1 MTDLYR
7 IIHLYRQFP
16 KYDKFTYKKL
26 TEMITPSLNLDQYQ
40 IHRIGNEDVGFTN
53 WAYLSDN
60 VEQRFKLIG
69 RLKPN
74 EWNCGDN
81 ICITQILS
89 PQFHSLGFKLIGRLK
104 PNEWNCGDNIWVMQI
119 VAKSN
124 VKEIMKW
131 VKDYF
136 RDKIE
141 VNESVKWIRA
151 NNDFQIYR
159 RSEKYKREFHI

>member
-1 MTDLYR
+1 MNDLYR

-16 KYDKFTYKKL
+16 KYDKFTYKQL
-26 TEMITPSLNLDQYQ
+26 TEMITPSVNLDQYQ

-69 RLKPN
+69 K
-74 EWNCGDN
+74 
-81 ICITQILS
+81 
-89 PQFHSLGFKLIGRLK
+89 LK
-104 PNEWNCGDNIWVMQI
+104 PNEWNCGDNIWVMQV

-124 VKEIMKW
+124 AKEIMKW

-159 RSEKYKREFHI
+159 RSEKFKREFHI

>member
-1 MTDLYR
+1 MNDIYR
-7 IIHLYRQFP
+7 IVHLYRQFP
-16 KYDKFTYKKL
+16 KYDKFTYKQL
-26 TEMITPSLNLDQYQ
+26 TEMITPSVNLDQYQ

-69 RLKPN
+69 K
-74 EWNCGDN
+74 
-81 ICITQILS
+81 
-89 PQFHSLGFKLIGRLK
+89 LK
-104 PNEWNCGDNIWVMQI
+104 PNEWNCGDNIWVMQV

-124 VKEIMKW
+124 AKEIMKW

-151 NNDFQIYR
+151 DKDFQIYR
-159 RSEKYKREFHI
+159 RSKKYKREFHI

>member
-1 MTDLYR
+1 MNDIYR
-7 IIHLYRQFP
+7 IVHLYRQFP
-16 KYDKFTYKKL
+16 KYDKFTYQQL

-69 RLKPN
+69 KLKPN
-74 EWNCGDN
+74 EWNCGN
-81 ICITQILS
+81 
-89 PQFHSLGFKLIGRLK
+89 
-104 PNEWNCGDNIWVMQI
+104 NIWVMQV

-151 NNDFQIYR
+151 DKDFQIYR

>member
-1 MTDLYR
+1 MNDLYR

-16 KYDKFTYKKL
+16 KYDKFTYKQL
-26 TEMITPSLNLDQYQ
+26 TEMITPSVNLDQYQ
-40 IHRIGNEDVGFTN
+40 IHRIGTEDVGFTN

-69 RLKPN
+69 K
-74 EWNCGDN
+74 
-81 ICITQILS
+81 
-89 PQFHSLGFKLIGRLK
+89 LK
-104 PNEWNCGDNIWVMQI
+104 PNEWNCGDNIWVMQV

-124 VKEIMKW
+124 AKEIMKW

-136 RDKIE
+136 RNKIE

-151 NNDFQIYR
+151 DKDFQIYR

>member
-1 MTDLYR
+1 MNDLYR

-16 KYDKFTYKKL
+16 KYDKFTYKQL
-26 TEMITPSLNLDQYQ
+26 TEMITPSVNLDQYQ
-40 IHRIGNEDVGFTN
+40 IHRIGTEDVGFTN

-69 RLKPN
+69 K
-74 EWNCGDN
+74 
-81 ICITQILS
+81 
-89 PQFHSLGFKLIGRLK
+89 LK
-104 PNEWNCGDNIWVMQI
+104 PNEWNCGDNIWVMQV

-124 VKEIMKW
+124 AKEIMKW

-151 NNDFQIYR
+151 DKNFQIYR

>member
-1 MTDLYR
+1 MNDIYR
-7 IIHLYRQFP
+7 IVHLYRQFP
-16 KYDKFTYKKL
+16 KYDKFTYQQL

-53 WAYLSDN
+53 WAFLSDN

-69 RLKPN
+69 K
-74 EWNCGDN
+74 
-81 ICITQILS
+81 
-89 PQFHSLGFKLIGRLK
+89 LK
-104 PNEWNCGDNIWVMQI
+104 PNEWNCGDNIWVMQV

-124 VKEIMKW
+124 AKEIMKW

-151 NNDFQIYR
+151 DKDFQIYR

>member
-1 MTDLYR
+1 MNDIYR
-7 IIHLYRQFP
+7 IVHLYRQFP
-16 KYDKFTYKKL
+16 KYDKFTYQQL

-53 WAYLSDN
+53 WAFLSDN

-69 RLKPN
+69 K
-74 EWNCGDN
+74 
-81 ICITQILS
+81 I
-89 PQFHSLGFKLIGRLK
+89 K
-104 PNEWNCGDNIWVMQI
+104 PNEWNCGDNIWVMQV
-119 VAKSN
+119 VAKSH
-124 VKEIMKW
+124 VKQIMKW

>member
-1 MTDLYR
+1 MNDLYR

-16 KYDKFTYKKL
+16 KYDKFTYKQL
-26 TEMITPSLNLDQYQ
+26 TEMITPSVNLDQYQ
-40 IHRIGNEDVGFTN
+40 IHRIGTEDVGFTN

-69 RLKPN
+69 K
-74 EWNCGDN
+74 
-81 ICITQILS
+81 
-89 PQFHSLGFKLIGRLK
+89 LK
-104 PNEWNCGDNIWVMQI
+104 PNEWNCGDNIWVMQV

-124 VKEIMKW
+124 AKEIMKW

-136 RDKIE
+136 RDRIE

-151 NNDFQIYR
+151 DKDFQIYR

>member
-1 MTDLYR
+1 MNDLYR

-16 KYDKFTYKKL
+16 KYDKFTYKQL
-26 TEMITPSLNLDQYQ
+26 TEMITPSINLDQYQ
-40 IHRIGNEDVGFTN
+40 IHRIGNQDVGFTN

-81 ICITQILS
+81 I
-89 PQFHSLGFKLIGRLK
+89 
-104 PNEWNCGDNIWVMQI
+104 WVMQVI
-119 VAKSN
+119 AKSH
-124 VKEIMKW
+124 VREIMKW

-136 RDKIE
+136 RERIE